1 MWLLLPVMSDNMMP
15 EAQLLCALVPNQIS
29 ETALGEAEKD
39 SFIALPSKRRHTGFC
54 FERLC
59 VPTLEEIFFFWP
71 CNPARVVPR
80 PGIKFT
86 PPALEAQSF
95 NH

>member
-1 MWLLLPVMSDNMMP
+1 MRSEAMEQKPPQLLLYVIVFSD
-15 EAQLLCALVPNQIS
+15 
-29 ETALGEAEKD
+29 EAEKD